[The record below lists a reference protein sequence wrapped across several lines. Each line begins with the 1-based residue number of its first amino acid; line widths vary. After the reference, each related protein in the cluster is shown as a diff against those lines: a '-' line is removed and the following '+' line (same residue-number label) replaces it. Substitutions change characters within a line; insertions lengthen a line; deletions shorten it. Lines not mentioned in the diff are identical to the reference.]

1 MGRYDTIIESVKE
14 IDIDSVKK
22 WEETDNVKLKTI
34 ESQKVYIWIRLYLK
48 EELDDIKAGD
58 DIIIKYIPSGESLV
72 TKFICFEKTTLSKD
86 HLDEIVNFNP
96 EDDKKILCLMVDQDI
111 INKSDEIPFIRTLF
125 KSGYHYQYQLVKRVD
140 LTFTN
145 KRTDNIIEYY
155 DCDY

>member
-14 IDIDSVKK
+14 IDVDSVKK
-22 WEETDNVKLKTI
+22 WEETDSVKLKTI

-72 TKFICFEKTTLSKD
+72 TKFICFGKTTLSKD

-145 KRTDNIIEYY
+145 KRTDNTIEYY

>member
-72 TKFICFEKTTLSKD
+72 TKFICFGKTTLSKD

>member
-48 EELDDIKAGD
+48 EELDIKAGD

-72 TKFICFEKTTLSKD
+72 TKFICFGKTTLSKD